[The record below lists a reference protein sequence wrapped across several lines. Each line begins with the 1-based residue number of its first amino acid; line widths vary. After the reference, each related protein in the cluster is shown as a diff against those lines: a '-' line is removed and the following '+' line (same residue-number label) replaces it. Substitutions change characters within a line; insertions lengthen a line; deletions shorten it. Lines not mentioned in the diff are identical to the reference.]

1 MEAPVSARGLSRI
14 ERPNPLS
21 RCVGYTIEIKST
33 EPDAEDGD
41 MYIARVVSVDEVKN
55 TVKVSYTQDDSN
67 TSQDDDLEDFPSD
80 SNLIAWMHAP
90 LIHASESVHH
100 GKITDPAIPA
110 ALAAPHHALI
120 KHEHSQIDAPSLR
133 NCLHYSVEVQSHE
146 EGADPGDMFPGTV
159 YAVNIE
165 KGSLTIVFEVESGSL
180 PEYEDIEYHS
190 RDLAWIAPP
199 KGSLQ
204 SGLTTP
210 TSAPTPAPVPVR
222 SQPLLVVG
230 ERVEGNYMGQGAW
243 YKGAI
248 TAVSTDGLYDIEYD
262 DDETE
267 EGLGAD
273 LVRKVARQPL
283 SERLKA
289 TATPAP
295 ASKAKTDKE
304 IHEEEIERKFKEIK
318 EKEAKWKQ
326 EQLDQTKRE
335 ELAKA
340 DQEKYEQEKAKRIEN
355 GDTKVDEEFKH
366 TLSAI
371 EAPEFSKA
379 IGYGVEV
386 QSHDEGAIEGD
397 MCPGIV
403 HSIDSA
409 KGTLRIKFEVEDGDE
424 SDYEDLAFDSRDIAW
439 ISTAWG
445 VAIKADVGGTNGHH
459 MKHQH
464 NEHDDSKRKI
474 EIKEEKIPSI
484 EESSSK
490 EEKIENNVYVPHLL
504 SSVSRPTIQDAIGYM
519 VEVQSKE
526 EDAEEGDMFP
536 GEVVSI
542 DKIGNTIRVAFE
554 TDEGEPD
561 FEVLPFKSKE
571 IAWVGRPGTKK

>member
-1 MEAPVSARGLSRI
+1 M
-14 ERPNPLS
+14 
-21 RCVGYTIEIKST
+21 
-33 EPDAEDGD
+33 
-41 MYIARVVSVDEVKN
+41 
-55 TVKVSYTQDDSN
+55 
-67 TSQDDDLEDFPSD
+67 
-80 SNLIAWMHAP
+80 
-90 LIHASESVHH
+90 
-100 GKITDPAIPA
+100 
-110 ALAAPHHALI
+110 
-120 KHEHSQIDAPSLR
+120 
-133 NCLHYSVEVQSHE
+133 
-146 EGADPGDMFPGTV
+146 
-159 YAVNIE
+159 
-165 KGSLTIVFEVESGSL
+165 
-180 PEYEDIEYHS
+180 
-190 RDLAWIAPP
+190 
-199 KGSLQ
+199 
-204 SGLTTP
+204 
-210 TSAPTPAPVPVR
+210 
-222 SQPLLVVG
+222 
-230 ERVEGNYMGQGAW
+230 
-243 YKGAI
+243 
-248 TAVSTDGLYDIEYD
+248 
-262 DDETE
+262 
-267 EGLGAD
+267 
-273 LVRKVARQPL
+273 RKVARQPL